1 MSDQISAWFKE
12 LIKDQVTVQ
21 YQAHGGYLDG
31 TMMSGDVQ
39 ANTVKFPIVGRT
51 EVYQLT
57 GAIEMVPT
65 GSPGLSTVQLTMSD
79 FEAAEWW
86 RIQDAYKAGPSE
98 QAALA
103 TILTKAIRRKRDTIK
118 LDALATFAAAGGDV
132 TTIGDG
138 SARIDLLHFE
148 QARAEIAG
156 AAGDDDMIFAGI
168 PAMWASQLAFYEEFG
183 NARWVGD
190 DNAPFSKAQRSKM
203 RTVRDI
209 TYIELPDEYFSGPE
223 SDELYAYVWAK
234 SAVGAETPWNQE
246 SADLS
251 QHKDRQGSPWLA
263 KTSISGAAVGIQ
275 GKGVKRLHMLKIT
288 APARPA

>member
-39 ANTVKFPIVGRT
+39 ANTVKFPIIGRT
-51 EVYQLT
+51 EVYELT

-65 GSPGLSTVQLTMSD
+65 GNVGLTTVTLTMKD

-86 RIQDAYKAGPSE
+86 RVQDAYKAGPSE
-98 QAALA
+98 QAGLA

-138 SARIDLLHFE
+138 TGRVDLLHFE

-156 AAGDDDMIFAGI
+156 AAGDDDQIFAGI
-168 PAMWASQLAFYEEFG
+168 PAMWASQLAFYDEFG
-183 NARWVGD
+183 NARWVGE
-190 DNAPFSKAQRSKM
+190 DNAPFSKKQRSKM

-209 TYIELPDEYFSGPE
+209 TYIELPDEYFTGPSGTA
-223 SDELYAYVWAK
+223 LYSYVWAK
-234 SAVGAETPWNQE
+234 SAMGAETPWNQE

-263 KTSISGAAVGIQ
+263 KTAISGAAVGIQ
-275 GKGVKRLHMLKIT
+275 GKGVKRLNMLKIT

>member
-39 ANTVKFPIVGRT
+39 ANTVKFPIIGRT

-118 LDALATFAAAGGDV
+118 LDALAAFAEAGGDV

-138 SARIDLLHFE
+138 TGRIDLLHFE

-190 DNAPFSKAQRSKM
+190 DNAPFSKTQRSKM

-209 TYIELPDEYFSGPE
+209 TYIELPDEYFTGLRKALRFTPMSGP
-223 SDELYAYVWAK
+223 SRRSVRKRRGTRKAPTCRSTRIVRAR
-234 SAVGAETPWNQE
+234 P
-246 SADLS
+246 
-251 QHKDRQGSPWLA
+251 GSPRPRSRALLSASRA
-263 KTSISGAAVGIQ
+263 KA
-275 GKGVKRLHMLKIT
+275 
-288 APARPA
+288 

>member
-1 MSDQISAWFKE
+1 MSQTISAWFKE

-39 ANTVKFPIVGRT
+39 ANTVKFPIIGRT
-51 EVYQLT
+51 EVYELT
-57 GAIEMVPT
+57 GAIEKVPT
-65 GSPGLSTVQLTMSD
+65 GNVGLTTVQLTMRD
-79 FEAAEWW
+79 FEASEWW
-86 RIQDAYKAGPSE
+86 RVQDAYKAGPSE
-98 QAALA
+98 QAGLA
-103 TILTKAIRRKRDTIK
+103 TILTKAIRRKRDAIK
-118 LDALATFAAAGGDV
+118 LDALAAFAAAGGDV

-138 SARIDLLHFE
+138 SGRIDLLHFE

-183 NARWVGD
+183 DARWVGE
-190 DNAPFSKAQRSKM
+190 DNAPFSKKQRSKM

-209 TYIELPDEYFSGPE
+209 TYIELPDEYFTGPA

-234 SAVGAETPWNQE
+234 SAIGAETPWNQE
-246 SADLS
+246 AADLT
-251 QHKDRQGSPWLA
+251 QHTDYQGSPWLA

-275 GKGVKRLHMLKIT
+275 GKGVKRLHMDKIT